1 MSHIEEPAG
10 ARRRARGTRIA
21 WLLVG
26 AAAVAIAASY
36 WLVGEDAVEAGGAPR
51 GRATP
56 VAVAEV
62 VRATLTERR
71 RYPGE
76 LDADTADVASFYA
89 GRVKAVTV
97 RVGDAVK
104 AGQVVAELDPV
115 DAVEQI
121 ARARA
126 QAQAAEA
133 EARRASAELDGARK
147 ELARSREL
155 PELVSASELDAL
167 RARALALE
175 AAVASA
181 GASGDEARAGLRLLQ
196 RRVTESAVRAP
207 FAGRIAVRH
216 VDPGVIVAAGDPLLR
231 VVASAPLRIRFEVPE
246 HDVPGLEVGGAL
258 RVVTQAGTQDGD
270 VAARIT
276 GIGAEID
283 RARRIAA
290 VEAIVDA
297 PPPGWRPGMYAEAVV
312 DRRTLADATVV
323 PASAVLSRLGADGV
337 IATGV
342 LIADGEVARWLPV
355 TVVAREDARVAI
367 EASGLDAGARVLA
380 AGHVDLVDGSRIQ
393 VTTAGSAAAEAR

>member
-1 MSHIEEPAG
+1 MNAVEEGA
-10 ARRRARGTRIA
+10 ARRRGRGIRIA
-21 WLLVG
+21 WLVVG
-26 AAAVAIAASY
+26 VAAVAIAASY
-36 WLVGEDAVEAGGAPR
+36 GLGGEDAVEAGGAAR

-62 VRATLTERR
+62 VQATLTERQ

-76 LDADTADVASFYA
+76 LDADAADVASFYA

-367 EASGLDAGARVLA
+367 EASGLDVGVRVLA